1 MWIGSVFNSNHSDI
15 VPANLGDRFTTE
27 LPLYNSENNQDWNE
41 LSTMN
46 LALYFVKFAANL
58 YAWIVS
64 FYLLEIM
71 WNKSA
76 YNSNNSDIVYWSIWE
91 IVLGTELPLY
101 NSEYNQYWTE
111 LASTMNLTL
120 YFVKFAAN
128 LYAWILSFYLLE
140 IMWNKSVRNSNNS
153 DIVYT
158 PQYGRSF
165 WERNFLYTTV
175 NIINIELN

>member
-1 MWIGSVFNSNHSDI
+1 MDQYLTQIILTSYRPTWEI
-15 VPANLGDRFTTE
+15 VLQRNFLYTTVKIIKIE
-27 LPLYNSENNQDWNE
+27 
-41 LSTMN
+41 MN
-46 LALYFVKFAANL
+46 YLQWKLALYFVKFAANL

-101 NSEYNQYWTE
+101 NSEYNQHWTE
-111 LASTMNLTL
+111 LATMNLTL

-158 PQYGRSF
+158 GQYGRSF
-165 WERNFLYTTV
+165 IWERNFLYTTV